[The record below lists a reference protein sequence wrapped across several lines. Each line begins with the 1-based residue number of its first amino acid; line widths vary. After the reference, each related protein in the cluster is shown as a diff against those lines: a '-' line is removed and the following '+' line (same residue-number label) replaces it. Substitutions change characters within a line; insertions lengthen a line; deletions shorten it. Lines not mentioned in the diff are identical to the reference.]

1 MRIRKMLIRGF
12 RHSNPPNLMRC
23 LPLSLFFYQVS
34 PIYHKILMTKKKLL
48 ILYVFFGIFLWLPTE
63 CVYALWKVSLQLF
76 MIFHRGHCK
85 KNFPFWFWKD
95 GLTTAKKSSKISVI
109 RIKTIYNT
117 TKMMSKSR
125 KCHLRETKFEKV
137 PGEVIAPRPL

>member
-1 MRIRKMLIRGF
+1 MRKMLIRGF

-34 PIYHKILMTKKKLL
+34 LIYHKILTTKKKLL

-85 KNFPFWFWKD
+85 KKIPFLILKRWINNSKEKFKD
-95 GLTTAKKSSKISVI
+95 ICDKNKDHIEYHKNDV
-109 RIKTIYNT
+109 
-117 TKMMSKSR
+117 KMQEM
-125 KCHLRETKFEKV
+125 
-137 PGEVIAPRPL
+137 PLERN

>member
-1 MRIRKMLIRGF
+1 MNQCVIVFVTGKCSGWLVEGNRFHFNSLTLKSDQDRISPRSVNTISSRKVMSIRKMLIRGF

-34 PIYHKILMTKKKLL
+34 PIYYKILTTKKKLL
-48 ILYVFFGIFLWLPTE
+48 ILYVFFGIFSQLPTE

-85 KNFPFWFWKD
+85 KNFPF
-95 GLTTAKKSSKISVI
+95 
-109 RIKTIYNT
+109 
-117 TKMMSKSR
+117 
-125 KCHLRETKFEKV
+125 
-137 PGEVIAPRPL
+137 